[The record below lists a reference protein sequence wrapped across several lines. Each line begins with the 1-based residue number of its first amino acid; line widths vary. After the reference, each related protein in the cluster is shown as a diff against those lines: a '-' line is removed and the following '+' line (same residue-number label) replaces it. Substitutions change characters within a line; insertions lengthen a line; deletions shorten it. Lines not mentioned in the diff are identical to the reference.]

1 LTSGLKSSGTSPRS
15 RPGRGGR
22 KGASGGRRQ
31 RGAPFGVLD
40 VILAGFAAALLG
52 ALAIWWNLGHGYILY
67 YGDAQA
73 HLVNARRMVD
83 SRTPGLD
90 QLGTVW
96 LPLPH
101 LLMLPF
107 IKVEGWW
114 RTGLAGSIPS
124 GGCFV
129 PAAAFLYAAVRR
141 VVDSRAAAAA
151 AVLMFALNPN
161 VLYLQSIPMTESC
174 YFAGFFALLYAM
186 AWYAQSG
193 SVWAVLLAGA
203 ASNAASLTR
212 YEGWFLIPFATLFF
226 ALAGKRRRILMGVV
240 FGGVASAAPLAWL
253 AHNWWYYGD
262 ALAFYRGPYS
272 AMAIYRR
279 ALDAGMDKY
288 PGDHDWGKAWG
299 QFRAAAQL
307 CAGGA
312 LAVLGVAGI
321 AAALWKR
328 AFWAVGFLVL
338 PVVFYMWS
346 IYSSGTPIFVP
357 ELWPHS
363 YYNTRYGL
371 AALPLLVI
379 CAAALAALVPPGI
392 RGVAAV
398 LLAGVAAIPW
408 IAYPRAESWICWKES
423 QVNSEAR
430 RQWTAEA
437 AAYLKANYR
446 RGEGIYS
453 SLGDL
458 AGIYREAGIPL
469 REVLQ
474 EGNNP
479 HWDAVK
485 QRPDLFLWENWA
497 VAISGDDVSTTLVK
511 SGRRGPRYVCV
522 KMITVK
528 GGPAIEIYRRD
539 SETDENTLHQ
549 GAWRKE

>member
-1 LTSGLKSSGTSPRS
+1 MTSGLKSSGTSRRS
-15 RPGRGGR
+15 RRARGRG
-22 KGASGGRRQ
+22 Q
-31 RGAPFGVLD
+31 RGSASGVLD
-40 VILAGFAAALLG
+40 VGLVALAAALLS
-52 ALAIWWNLGHGYILY
+52 ALAIWWNLRHGYLLY

-107 IKVEGWW
+107 VRVEEWW

-124 GGCFV
+124 GACFV
-129 PAAAFLYAAVRR
+129 LATAFLYAAARR
-141 VVDSRAAAAA
+141 ILDSRAGAAA
-151 AVLMFALNPN
+151 AVLVFALNPN
-161 VLYLQSIPMTESC
+161 VLYLQSIPMTESF
-174 YFAGFFALLYAM
+174 YFAGFFGLLYAM
-186 AWYAQSG
+186 AWYARTG

-212 YEGWFLIPFATLFF
+212 YEGWFLIPFAALFF
-226 ALAGKRRRILMGVV
+226 AFAGRRRLLMGVV
-240 FGGVASAAPLAWL
+240 FGGVASAAVLAWL

-272 AMAIYRR
+272 AMAIYQR
-279 ALDAGMDKY
+279 ALDAGMEKY
-288 PGDHDWGKAWG
+288 PGDHDWWKAWT
-299 QFRAAAQL
+299 QFRAAAGL

-312 LAVLGVAGI
+312 LTVLGVAGI
-321 AAALWKR
+321 AAALWRR
-328 AFWAVGFLVL
+328 AFWAVAFLALPAGFYV
-338 PVVFYMWS
+338 WS
-346 IYSSGTPIFVP
+346 IHSSGTPIFVP
-357 ELWPHS
+357 GLWPHS

-371 AALPLLVI
+371 AALPLLVV
-379 CAAALAALVPPGI
+379 CAGSLAAVVPARM

-398 LLAGVAAIPW
+398 LIAAVAAAPW
-408 IAYPRAESWICWKES
+408 VAYPRAESWICWKES

-437 AAYLKANYR
+437 AAYLEANYR

-458 AGIYREAGIPL
+458 AGIYREARIPL
-469 REVLQ
+469 KEVLQ

-479 HWDAVK
+479 QWDAVK
-485 QRPDLFLWENWA
+485 QRPDLFLREGWA
-497 VAISGDDVSTTLVK
+497 VAISGDDVSTTLVR

-539 SETDENTLHQ
+539 SETNENTLHQ